1 MHPKT
6 TIDWLAFRSQAS
18 PEGIQNALSD
28 VFEGSVVPLHVRP
41 RKSGWQGYEGSADVL
56 MGDMQIGML
65 AFGGERQRGW
75 AYCGLTGRGCEWVK
89 DWDRAQDR
97 LVELERF
104 EARRV
109 DIALTTTHRKVTH
122 EAVIEAYRAGLF
134 ATNGRPPKMTR
145 IESERPED
153 GRTCYVGNRERDKFL
168 RGYEWG
174 IKNFGGSDVTQLDG
188 CPIEDM
194 YRLELELKAKTAA
207 LPVDLIDRRDEYF
220 AGAYPYLQTVLPDV
234 ESEILVMQRERGPQM
249 DLKRRLQ
256 AIRQQWGSTL
266 YTAMVANHGDFGAVW
281 EQIVGRSHNEDL
293 LRAGVLLVDHDSA
306 I

>member
-1 MHPKT
+1 MGQKT
-6 TIDWLAFRSQAS
+6 TIDWLACRFQA
-18 PEGIQNALSD
+18 PIETVQNALGDVFSD
-28 VFEGSVVPLHVRP
+28 VPMPVIVRP
-41 RKSGWQGYEGSADVL
+41 RKSGWQGYDASADVL
-56 MGDMQIGML
+56 LGDMQVGML

-75 AYCGLTGRGCEWVK
+75 SYCAITGRGCEWVS

-97 LVELERF
+97 LAELDRF
-104 EARRV
+104 ETRRV

-122 EAVIEAYRAGLF
+122 EAVIEAYRGGLF

-174 IKNFGGSDVTQLDG
+174 IKNFAGTEVAEVDG

-220 AGAYPYLQTVLPDV
+220 AGAYPYLQTVLPEV
-234 ESEILVMQRERGPQM
+234 RSEILVMQRERGPQL

-266 YTAMVANHGDFGAVW
+266 FTAMVANHGDFGSVW
-281 EQIVGRSHNEDL
+281 AQIVGSTHNDDL
-293 LRAGVLLVDHDSA
+293 VRAGVLLVDHDVDA
-306 I
+306 